1 MSARADLFAVSG
13 QGQDYV
19 MTVVLRDRLVAR
31 KTRIP
36 DLSDFAYRFRVRSE
50 IDDSVVIQKSVTSS
64 ATLYDYTEREGNPTA
79 RSSFVLTLSDDDLS
93 VDFKRP
99 ALART
104 IPYRSLPYT
113 FVVIDGDDNEEEL
126 LHGYVH
132 IRGNIAKGAAA

>member
-1 MSARADLFAVSG
+1 
-13 QGQDYV
+13 
-19 MTVVLRDRLVAR
+19 MTRR
-31 KTRIP
+31 TRIP
-36 DLSDFAYRFRVRSE
+36 DLSAFAYLFRVRSE
-50 IDDSVVIQKSVTSS
+50 LDDSVVIQKSVTSS
-64 ATLYDYTEREGNPTA
+64 ATLFDYSEREGNPTA

-93 VDFKRP
+93 VDFERP

-113 FVVIDGDDNEEEL
+113 FVVIDGDDDEEEL